1 MDAKH
6 STAWVIGVLCL
17 LAACD
22 ARAAYGAP
30 PSDPC
35 SLLTPAQVGAVLGV
49 QVGPGKRMAPTLC
62 DWRPASQPTGMKPK
76 SVMITLL
83 DARGFA
89 ATKMQLNVQGI
100 TKVPVSGIGDEAVYG
115 TTAGL
120 GSTLSV
126 KKGDFYFVVHVN
138 GFPFDKAKGGDET
151 EAKEK
156 TLALEILSKM

>member
-1 MDAKH
+1 MNAKH
-6 STAWVIGVLCL
+6 SIAWVIGVLCL

-22 ARAAYGAP
+22 SRAAYGAP

-35 SLLTPAQVGAVLGV
+35 SLLTPEQVSAVLGM
-49 QVGPGKRMAPTLC
+49 QAGPGKRLATTLC
-62 DWRPASQPTGMKPK
+62 GWRPSGQPAGKAK

-83 DARGFA
+83 NASGFA
-89 ATKMQLNVQGI
+89 ATKTQLGVAGI

-115 TTAGL
+115 TTSGL

-138 GFPFDKAKGGDET
+138 GFPFDKAKGADEV

-156 TLALEILSKM
+156 TLAMQILSKL

>member
-1 MDAKH
+1 MDSKH
-6 STAWVIGVLCL
+6 SIAWAIGVLCL

-22 ARAAYGAP
+22 SRAAYGAP

-35 SLLTPAQVGAVLGV
+35 SLLTPAQVSAVLDA
-49 QVGPGKRMAPTLC
+49 QVGAGKRVAPTLC
-62 DWRPASQPTGMKPK
+62 DWRALGQPMGMKAK

-89 ATKMQLNVQGI
+89 ATKMQLNVKGI
-100 TKVPVSGIGDEAVYG
+100 TKVPVSGVGDEAVYG

-126 KKGDFYFVVHVN
+126 KKGDIYFVVRVN
-138 GFPFDKAKGGDET
+138 GFPFDKAKGADEV

-156 TLALEILSKM
+156 TLALQILSKV

>member
-1 MDAKH
+1 MDSKR
-6 STAWVIGVLCL
+6 SIAWVIGVLCL

-22 ARAAYGAP
+22 SRAAYGAP

-35 SLLTPAQVGAVLGV
+35 SLLTPEQVSAVLGA
-49 QVGPGKRMAPTLC
+49 QVGPGKRIAPTLC
-62 DWRPASQPTGMKPK
+62 GWRPAGQPAGKAK

-89 ATKMQLNVQGI
+89 ATKMQLNVKGI
-100 TKVPVSGIGDEAVYG
+100 TKVPVSGVGDEAVYG
-115 TTAGL
+115 TTSGL

-138 GFPFDKAKGGDET
+138 GFPFDKAKGADET

-156 TLALEILSKM
+156 TLALQILSKM

>member
-1 MDAKH
+1 MDLKH
-6 STAWVIGVLCL
+6 SIAWAIGVLCL

-22 ARAAYGAP
+22 SRAAYGAP

-35 SLLTPAQVGAVLGV
+35 SLLTPAQVSAVLGV
-49 QVGPGKRMAPTLC
+49 QVGPGKRLATTLC
-62 DWRPASQPTGMKPK
+62 DWRAAAQPGMKAK

-83 DARGFA
+83 NAGGFA
-89 ATKMQLNVQGI
+89 ATKTQLNVQGI

-115 TTAGL
+115 TTSGL

-138 GFPFDKAKGGDET
+138 GFPFDKAKGADET

-156 TLALEILSKM
+156 TLAQQILSKL

>member
-1 MDAKH
+1 MNSKH
-6 STAWVIGVLCL
+6 SIAWVTGVLCL
-17 LAACD
+17 FAACD
-22 ARAAYGAP
+22 SRAAYGAP

-35 SLLTPAQVGAVLGV
+35 SLLTPAQVSAVLGV
-49 QVGPGKRMAPTLC
+49 QVGPGKRLATTLC
-62 DWRPASQPTGMKPK
+62 DWRAAAQPGMKAK

-83 DARGFA
+83 NAGGFA
-89 ATKMQLNVQGI
+89 ATKTQLNVQGI

-115 TTAGL
+115 TTSGL

-138 GFPFDKAKGGDET
+138 GFPFDKAKGADET

-156 TLALEILSKM
+156 TLAQQILSKL

>member
-1 MDAKH
+1 MGLKR
-6 STAWVIGVLCL
+6 SIAWVIGVLCL
-17 LAACD
+17 FVACD
-22 ARAAYGAP
+22 SRAAYGAP

-35 SLLTPAQVGAVLGV
+35 SLLTPAQVSAVLGV
-49 QVGPGKRMAPTLC
+49 QAGPGKRLASTLC
-62 DWRPASQPTGMKPK
+62 DWRMPAQPGMKAK
-76 SVMITLL
+76 SVIITLL

-89 ATKMQLNVQGI
+89 ATKTQLNVMGI

-115 TTAGL
+115 TTSGL

-138 GFPFDKAKGGDET
+138 GFPFDKAKGADET

-156 TLALEILSKM
+156 TLALEILSKV

>member
-1 MDAKH
+1 MKANH
-6 STAWVIGVLCL
+6 SIVWVIGVLCL
-17 LAACD
+17 FAACGS
-22 ARAAYGAP
+22 RVAYGAP

-35 SLLTPAQVGAVLGV
+35 SLLTPEQVSAVLGV
-49 QVGPGKRMAPTLC
+49 QVGPGKRLASKLC
-62 DWRPASQPTGMKPK
+62 DWRPAGEQRGMKAK

-83 DARGFA
+83 DANGFV
-89 ATKMQLNVQGI
+89 ATKTQLNVQGI

-115 TTAGL
+115 TTSGL

-138 GFPFDKAKGGDET
+138 GFPFDKSKGADEV

-156 TLALEILSKM
+156 TLAQQILSKM